1 MSGLQGIMCSD
12 QKAGLGKAVADDP
25 IYSYMRVFGS
35 LHQAQSDK
43 AHQLLWLRAALLL
56 RAAET
61 CLAML
66 FFSATFRTLIG
77 LCIAPDGAEEPRTWR
92 HQASERPMP
101 LVCYACCDASGD
113 LKRKFCSET

>member
-1 MSGLQGIMCSD
+1 MSGLQGVICSD
-12 QKAGLGKAVADDP
+12 QKAGMRKPVADDALL
-25 IYSYMRVFGS
+25 SYMGVFGS
-35 LHQAQSDK
+35 LHPAQIDDK

-66 FFSATFRTLIG
+66 FFSATFKTLIG

-101 LVCYACCDASGD
+101 LVCYACCDALGD
-113 LKRKFCSET
+113 S

>member
-1 MSGLQGIMCSD
+1 MSGLQGVICSD
-12 QKAGLGKAVADDP
+12 QKAGMHKAAADDALQ
-25 IYSYMRVFGS
+25 SYMRVLGS
-35 LHQAQSDK
+35 LHQAQSSK

-77 LCIAPDGAEEPRTWR
+77 LCIAPDGAEEP
-92 HQASERPMP
+92 Q
-101 LVCYACCDASGD
+101 D
-113 LKRKFCSET
+113 LETSSL